1 MKKTAL
7 VLAATFAL
15 PLAAMADSK
24 LCDANLQ
31 KLDDLVKTVDQSA
44 TGAKVD
50 VVREHVA
57 EARKARAAGDYES
70 CVTHTNQALELIQ
83 KPANR

>member
-7 VLAATFAL
+7 ALAATFAL

-50 VVREHVA
+50 AIHEHVA
-57 EARKARAAGDYES
+57 QARKARAAGDYES
-70 CVTHTNQALELIQ
+70 CVTHAKQALDLLQ